1 MAISMSKGK
10 NRGNAAVLGSNQ
22 YLKKGGKVKRMQG
35 GGSARL
41 QRKLEKEKQKQE
53 IYNVQGYENKRD
65 KSDAQSKRASDIL
78 GGGKTKYKNNTTISN
93 DNVNTSSSSSRNT
106 NANQNANQNS
116 SSSSSSSNARGGA
129 GGSSTVRA
137 TGGNDLSTNANR
149 SSNVI
154 GGAQNAAE
162 QNSNSKNYRRQKGG
176 LIKSKNKIM
185 KTKKMQVG
193 GINSNNRKS
202 KSTDNSTRIDNSRK
216 SQDVSSVR
224 SNNVIGGSGNTNAE
238 QNVNSK
244 NDYSRNTRIDN
255 SRRSQSQNMN
265 SNNRSSSTN
274 VRQSSSSNRS
284 TTNNNRSNVGN
295 RSSSTSQRVGG
306 YKKGGLVKKQG
317 GGAAIGVP
325 VGGDP
330 NSKVYRKKQREI
342 KKYDKSQKSMIKKQY
357 GGSSTF
363 DISKPDTSKM
373 KNITGTSENPM
384 SKYKKSGPRTAG
396 GVKLTK
402 LSKKQD
408 GGGIDFKK
416 ANDMFKKRSNPGG
429 YNSENIKKTL
439 PGVKPEGRPNKSKT
453 PKSISSIPYKK
464 KGGMTKSK
472 K

>member
-1 MAISMSKGK
+1 MATMSKGT

-65 KSDAQSKRASDIL
+65 KSDAQAKRASDIL

-137 TGGNDLSTNANR
+137 TGGNDNSTNVNRANQV
-149 SSNVI
+149 S
-154 GGAQNAAE
+154 GGYQNQSE
-162 QNSNSKNYRRQKGG
+162 QNMGSKNGSMIKRQKGG

-202 KSTDNSTRIDNSRK
+202 TSNRTSTNTNT
-216 SQDVSSVR
+216 
-224 SNNVIGGSGNTNAE
+224 NVDSGNDYGNYGVSVGRATQVSGGKGNKSK
-238 QNVNSK
+238 QQINSG
-244 NDYSRNTRIDN
+244 NDN
-255 SRRSQSQNMN
+255 SRRTTNQSQ
-265 SNNRSSSTN
+265 RSTN

-295 RSSSTSQRVGG
+295 RSSSSYRSSSTSKRVGG

-342 KKYDKSQKSMIKKQY
+342 KKYDKSQKSMIKKQ
-357 GGSSTF
+357 
-363 DISKPDTSKM
+363 
-373 KNITGTSENPM
+373 
-384 SKYKKSGPRTAG
+384 
-396 GVKLTK
+396 
-402 LSKKQD
+402 D
-408 GGGIDFKK
+408 GGGIDFSKVSEK
-416 ANDMFKKRSNPGG
+416 FKPNKSQ
-429 YNSENIKKTL
+429 YSSDSIKKTL
-439 PGVKPEGRPNKSKT
+439 PGVKASSGMDRPT
-453 PKSISSIPYKK
+453 PKLSPEQKNKLAKNAKPPFKIKYK
-464 KGGMTKSK
+464 
-472 K
+472 